1 MLLSPSEMENP
12 MAPSVD
18 TRSPLQSKKFCAA
31 MTFNILWLLMIGYG
45 IHLDVSDPVMLA
57 MVITSGSTQMVY
69 LGGQAAVDAYLSK
82 MAAGLWNITKPP
94 PEPKKPTITMPPPPT
109 GSQTEQRLSID
120 LIEG

>member
-45 IHLDVSDPVMLA
+45 IHLDVSDAVMLS

-82 MAAGLWNITKPP
+82 MASGFRNITKAAS
-94 PEPKKPTITMPPPPT
+94 EPKTPTITMPPPPKE
-109 GSQTEQRLSID
+109 SQPQQKLSTD
-120 LIEG
+120 LSEG

>member
-1 MLLSPSEMENP
+1 

-45 IHLDVSDPVMLA
+45 IHLDVSDPVMLS

-69 LGGQAAVDAYLSK
+69 LGGQAAVDAYISK
-82 MAAGLWNITKPP
+82 MSRGFVNLTKPP
-94 PEPKKPTITMPPPPT
+94 EQPKITLPPT
-109 GSQTEQRLSID
+109 PTPR
-120 LIEG
+120 